1 MLDDYRRTFPYKL
14 IGPIIDTEQLPTGD
28 QLDQRR
34 SLFPRCLARNNWCSR
49 PPPPLCFP
57 KKWKQKIAVDRKIE
71 GGGVAERDR
80 ERDREKKRIE
90 ERRKFAPTPS
100 RGREMEREG
109 YEEEGRE
116 EKRGRR
122 KKKEI
127 TDTETSRGSISIG
140 GGRLT
145 FGGPTTHCSPP
156 PPLSPPTVH
165 FFQLYPFQLP
175 LNLTRAPRRV
185 QIRHRTD
192 SAPSKTRESVNVRS
206 SRGNRVSPR
215 TL

>member
-100 RGREMEREG
+100 RGREIKREG

-116 EKRGRR
+116 QKRGR
-122 KKKEI
+122 KKKKRDNRYRNI
-127 TDTETSRGSISIG
+127 ARIDLDRRRKTHARWTNDPLFTTTTTTTYCSLLPIISISTPAEFDA
-140 GGRLT
+140 RSS
-145 FGGPTTHCSPP
+145 PRPNPP
-156 PPLSPPTVH
+156 P
-165 FFQLYPFQLP
+165 
-175 LNLTRAPRRV
+175 
-185 QIRHRTD
+185 HRL
-192 SAPSKTRESVNVRS
+192 
-206 SRGNRVSPR
+206 R
-215 TL
+215 TE

>member
-1 MLDDYRRTFPYKL
+1 MLASPTPALLPEKMETKNRRRPKNRGGRSSRE
-14 IGPIIDTEQLPTGD
+14 GP
-28 QLDQRR
+28 
-34 SLFPRCLARNNWCSR
+34 
-49 PPPPLCFP
+49 
-57 KKWKQKIAVDRKIE
+57 
-71 GGGVAERDR
+71 R
-80 ERDREKKRIE
+80 ERQREKTNR
-90 ERRKFAPTPS
+90 RRKFAPTQS
-100 RGREMEREG
+100 REREINREG
-109 YEEEGRE
+109 YEEGEGE

-156 PPLSPPTVH
+156 PPPPPTVH

>member
-1 MLDDYRRTFPYKL
+1 MLPEKMETKNRRRPKNR
-14 IGPIIDTEQLPTGD
+14 GG
-28 QLDQRR
+28 R
-34 SLFPRCLARNNWCSR
+34 SS
-49 PPPPLCFP
+49 
-57 KKWKQKIAVDRKIE
+57 
-71 GGGVAERDR
+71 R
-80 ERDREKKRIE
+80 ERPRERQREKKN
-90 ERRKFAPTPS
+90 RRKTKIRTNSKS
-100 RGREMEREG
+100 RKRDKERG
-109 YEEEGRE
+109 VRRGGKRTEEGTQ
-116 EKRGRR
+116 K

-145 FGGPTTHCSPP
+145 LGGPTTHCSPP
-156 PPLSPPTVH
+156 PPPPPTVH

>member
-1 MLDDYRRTFPYKL
+1 METKNRRRPKNRGGRSSRE
-14 IGPIIDTEQLPTGD
+14 GP
-28 QLDQRR
+28 
-34 SLFPRCLARNNWCSR
+34 
-49 PPPPLCFP
+49 
-57 KKWKQKIAVDRKIE
+57 
-71 GGGVAERDR
+71 R
-80 ERDREKKRIE
+80 ERQREKKN
-90 ERRKFAPTPS
+90 RRKTKIRTNSKS
-100 RGREMEREG
+100 RKRDGERG
-109 YEEEGRE
+109 VRRGGKRREEGTQ
-116 EKRGRR
+116 

-156 PPLSPPTVH
+156 PPPPPTVH